1 MKKILMLFLSLTLVL
16 VMAVV
21 SVLPSSSTS
30 SGVPDTD
37 TDISDNYDGYEPNGD
52 STVGNNIVKSALT
65 KIGCKYVWGAEGPN
79 EFDCSGLVWW
89 AMNENGVKF
98 TRTTAAVLSTMG
110 QEIEVDDL
118 QPGDIITFRTIPS
131 YVSHVGIYIGDGKMV
146 HAPNPETPVKVEPIL
161 NSKYWMSVMVNCRRL
176 Y

>member
-1 MKKILMLFLSLTLVL
+1 MKKILMLFLSFALVL
-16 VMAVV
+16 VMMVV

-30 SGVPDTD
+30 SNGSVD
-37 TDISDNYDGYEPNGD
+37 TDISDNYDGYEPDGD

-89 AMNENGVKF
+89 SMNENGVKF

-110 QEIEVDDL
+110 QEVKTDDL

-146 HAPNPETPVKVEPIL
+146 HAPNPETPVKVEPVL
-161 NSKYWMSVMVNCRRL
+161 SSKYWMSVMVNCRRL